1 MEIISELQNRDA
13 GEKDMFLQIF
23 NQSPAIEYLL
33 DPENGHIVDAN
44 NAACTFW
51 GWSRQQLRT
60 MRIWDINIAGQKK
73 LEQQF
78 NETKAGV
85 TNFFMNQHR
94 IKSGEI
100 RHVEVYVNPIV
111 LKGRRL
117 NLIIAHDVTDRRR
130 AEDSLRLAYRALE
143 AATIG
148 ILISDAQ
155 QPDMPISY
163 VNPAFELL
171 TGYTQAEVLGRNCR
185 FLQGTQHDQP
195 GLDEVRS
202 ALKEGRCCEV
212 ILQNFKKDGTVFWNQ
227 LHIAPLR
234 NDAGMITHFVG
245 AQKDIS
251 GQMAV
256 SARIDHMAYYDPL
269 TELPNR
275 RLFLDRLTTAVAVA
289 QRNNVFGAVV
299 FIDLDNFKNLNDAEG
314 HEVGDDLLRE
324 IAARLQQAQRREDTV
339 SRLGG
344 DEFVL
349 LLPAL
354 SDNSEISAN
363 LVQAV
368 IARIQKAICEPVVLG
383 KFQHH
388 IAASIGVTLFPKG
401 VESASD
407 LLKQADTAMYR
418 AKATGRNCVCYF
430 EPAMQAAV
438 SARLTLEHDLR
449 DAMERQD
456 FRMFL
461 QGQVNASGKI
471 IGAEALIRWHNKEGG
486 LISPMAF
493 IPIAEDTG
501 LIVPM
506 GTWMLRQACLA
517 IKTMEQAGRPIRI
530 SVNVSPRQFRGP
542 DFRDCVAMVLQE
554 TGARASLLTLEITEA
569 VVFDNLTEA
578 ISKMRQ
584 LKALG
589 VHFSIDDFGTG
600 YSSLAYLKKL
610 PLTELKIDKSFIQ
623 DAPTDMND
631 ASLVEAILAV
641 ATHHGLQVVAEG
653 VETLQHVDFLKERGC
668 PLFQGYYFA
677 RPIPGEEFVHKV
689 LSGPAEDIDTAISL
703 QAAP

>member
-1 MEIISELQNRDA
+1 MGIINDLQDRAA
-13 GEKDMFLQIF
+13 GESDVFLQIF

-33 DPENGHIVDAN
+33 DPENGRIVDAN

-60 MRIWDINIAGQKK
+60 MRIWDINIAGQET
-73 LEQQF
+73 LERQF
-78 NETKAGV
+78 AETKAGV
-85 TNFFMNQHR
+85 TKFFINQHR
-94 IKSGEI
+94 IASGQI
-100 RHVEVYVNPIV
+100 RDVEVYAHPII
-111 LKGRRL
+111 LKGHQV

-130 AEDSLRLAYRALE
+130 AEESLRLAQRALE

-148 ILISDAQ
+148 ILIADAQ
-155 QPDMPISY
+155 QPDMPITY
-163 VNPAFELL
+163 VNPAFEKT
-171 TGYTQAEVLGRNCR
+171 TGYCQAEVLGRNCR
-185 FLQGTQHDQP
+185 FLQGIQRDQP
-195 GLDEVRS
+195 GLDELRS
-202 ALKEGRCCEV
+202 ALKEGRSCEV
-212 ILQNFKKDGTVFWNQ
+212 VVQNYKKDGSLFWNQ

-234 NDAGMITHFVG
+234 NEAGVITHFVG
-245 AQKDIS
+245 AQKDVS
-251 GQMAV
+251 DQMAAN
-256 SARIDHMAYYDPL
+256 ARIEQLAYYDPL

-275 RLFLDRLTTAVAVA
+275 RLFLDRLAACVAVS
-289 QRNNVFGAVV
+289 QRSNVFGAVV
-299 FIDLDNFKNLNDAEG
+299 CIDLDNFKNLNDAAS

-324 IAARLQQAQRREDTV
+324 MGRRLKLSLRQQDTI
-339 SRLGG
+339 SRQGG

-354 SDNSEISAN
+354 SDDSEISAN
-363 LVQAV
+363 MVQGA
-368 IARIQKAICEPVVLG
+368 ITRIQKAISEPVVLG
-383 KFQHH
+383 NFQHH
-388 IAASIGVTLFPKG
+388 ITASIGVALFPKG

-418 AKATGRNCVCYF
+418 AKATGRNSVCYF

-438 SARLTLEHDLR
+438 SARLTLEQDLR
-449 DAMERQD
+449 QAMERED

-493 IPIAEDTG
+493 IPVAEDTG
-501 LIVPM
+501 LIIPM
-506 GTWMLRQACLA
+506 GTWMLRQACRT
-517 IKTMEQAGRPIRI
+517 IKKLEQAGRPIRI

-554 TGARASLLTLEITEA
+554 TGANPNLLTLEITEA
-569 VVFDNLTEA
+569 VVFDNLNEA
-578 ISKMRQ
+578 ISKMQQ

-653 VETLQHVDFLKERGC
+653 VETLEHVDFLKERGC
-668 PLFQGYYFA
+668 PLFQGYYFG
-677 RPIPGEEFVHKV
+677 RPISGEEFVQKV
-689 LSGPAEDIDTAISL
+689 FSEPAENVYTA
-703 QAAP
+703 PPM